1 MVHILRWNIREKFKL
16 LSDLKDFEPW
26 FPMIPKLCFFGRV
39 SFSWL
44 KLVSIHE
51 QLWVFQVISKKLLYI
66 IEGSLN
72 SKLPTIW
79 RVEKQMKSR
88 WAEVK
93 SKERRCNSAKVRRKK
108 IHPRQI
114 WEEVAKCFVFSI
126 RVSGESKSRLVK
138 AAGAESCGQRRN
150 QKLHAAVASF

>member
-1 MVHILRWNIREKFKL
+1 MSVISWIFLSEMVKWWPVDVLRLIPVFPMVHILRWNIREKFKL

-26 FPMIPKLCFFGRV
+26 FPMIPKLRFFG
-39 SFSWL
+39 L

-51 QLWVFQVISKKLLYI
+51 QLWLFQVISKKLLYI

-88 WAEVK
+88 
-93 SKERRCNSAKVRRKK
+93 
-108 IHPRQI
+108 
-114 WEEVAKCFVFSI
+114 
-126 RVSGESKSRLVK
+126 
-138 AAGAESCGQRRN
+138 
-150 QKLHAAVASF
+150 